1 MSPVSVVEGPG
12 SILSSGDLVVTFKL
26 QDLNAIVN
34 SGVLPSLGFAAP
46 FYAAPPLLPGTG
58 VVPPISPTF
67 TSVAAG
73 RSPGSDLS
81 YNGLVFPMEVIPA
94 NIYNPHKEFRGY
106 GVVSVTA
113 TGPAVNIRAVADKA
127 AATAAQRFNLVP
139 GKTIFAQALY
149 DSRYPRG
156 QTTTLYIGITTVFP
170 ANPLEDAASC
180 SMSKRFVQLM
190 NAEDFAP
197 SLAKE
202 IGEPLVSATGPAKG
216 IVKFCI
222 DVPYDLAKTPNV
234 CYECTADEAVS
245 NVAGGA
251 LSEQARL
258 GLIVGLT
265 VGGAA
270 LVIGGL
276 VAWWIVRKRRAAK
289 QGNLVAGNPDVGGKT
304 AE

>member
-1 MSPVSVVEGPG
+1 MLQEG
-12 SILSSGDLVVTFKL
+12 I
-26 QDLNAIVN
+26 Q
-34 SGVLPSLGFAAP
+34 PSLGFAAP

-58 VVPPISPTF
+58 VVPPITPTF
-67 TSVAAG
+67 KSVAAG

-81 YNGLVFPMEVIPA
+81 YNGLVLPMEAIPEK
-94 NIYNPHKEFRGY
+94 IYDVRDGRRVY

-127 AATAAQRFNLVP
+127 AATAAQRLNLVP

-156 QTTTLYIGITTVFP
+156 QTITIYIGITTLFP
-170 ANPLEDAASC
+170 ANPREDAASC
-180 SMSKRFVQLM
+180 SMAKRVVELM

-202 IGEPLVSATGPAKG
+202 IGEPLVSTTGLAKG

-222 DVPYDLAKTPNV
+222 DIPYVLSTTPNV

-245 NVAGGA
+245 NKAGGG

-258 GLIVGLT
+258 GLILGLT

-270 LVIGGL
+270 LVIGGV

-289 QGNLVAGNPDVGGKT
+289 QKGILAAGDPEVGEKT
-304 AE
+304 TE